1 MEKDYHELLSDDM
14 FRSSQTS
21 PLPVQAEWREE
32 GQAEIYYAVYNYIDY
47 QGTQHPPVPCL
58 PSGITVLSGPG
69 RLSDRY
75 QQNEIDNKLQVFTL
89 PSSRHD
95 PGTEIT
101 GGRDS
106 SEVQHFQSVR
116 ERDEARVWRSLS
128 ESSWSPLWC
137 VVVARVSARYELVT
151 SVPARTNQR
160 HKFSRAGV
168 ARAACSQLQ

>member
-1 MEKDYHELLSDDM
+1 MSYCLMTCSDRLRRLHSQSRQNGERRDRPRYTTPYTIALITRARSIPQSRVYHLASRCSVARGD
-14 FRSSQTS
+14 
-21 PLPVQAEWREE
+21 
-32 GQAEIYYAVYNYIDY
+32 
-47 QGTQHPPVPCL
+47 
-58 PSGITVLSGPG
+58 
-69 RLSDRY
+69 SDRY

-151 SVPARTNQR
+151 SVLARTNQR

>member
-21 PLPVQAEWREE
+21 PLPVQAEWKQD

-75 QQNEIDNKLQVFTL
+75 QQNKIDNKLQVFTVL
-89 PSSRHD
+89 SSRHD

-128 ESSWSPLWC
+128 ESSWSLSMVC
-137 VVVARVSARYELVT
+137 CSGESISSVRASDVSPGQDQ
-151 SVPARTNQR
+151 S
-160 HKFSRAGV
+160 AGQV
-168 ARAACSQLQ
+168 FPRWRGQGSL